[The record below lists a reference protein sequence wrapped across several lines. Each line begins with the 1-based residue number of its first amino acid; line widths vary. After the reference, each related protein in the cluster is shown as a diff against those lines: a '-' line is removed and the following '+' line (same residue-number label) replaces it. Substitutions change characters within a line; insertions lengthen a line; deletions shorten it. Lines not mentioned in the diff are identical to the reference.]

1 VPTILRSLLPEDVVA
16 KLRAALKPELF
27 QPGAGTASG
36 LSKAAKDNLQLTCAD
51 PVGRECANVVVRALQ
66 SNDLFNSVALP
77 VKITPPMF
85 SLYRESMAY
94 GLHVDSALMYN
105 DGKAIRTDLSMTL
118 FLTPPEEYDGGELV
132 FNPPGSA
139 THMAKLP
146 AGSAIIYP
154 STTLHEVASLTRGSR
169 LACVLW
175 IQSAVREQSQ
185 RDLLAEIDKVR
196 AAIDGNDMAQSKKGL
211 VLIKQNLLRRWS
223 ST

>member
-16 KLRAALKPELF
+16 RLRAALKPELF
-27 QPGAGTASG
+27 QLGAETAGG
-36 LSKAAKDNLQLTCAD
+36 LAKAVKSNLQLTCAD
-51 PVGRECANVVVRALQ
+51 PVGRECADVVIRALH
-66 SNDLFNSVALP
+66 SNELFKSAALP

-85 SLYRESMAY
+85 SLYRERMAY
-94 GLHVDSALMYN
+94 GLHVDGALMYN
-105 DGKAIRTDLSMTL
+105 EGNAIRTDLSMTL

-139 THMAKLP
+139 THMAKLQ

-154 STTLHEVASLTRGSR
+154 STTLHEVASVTRGSC